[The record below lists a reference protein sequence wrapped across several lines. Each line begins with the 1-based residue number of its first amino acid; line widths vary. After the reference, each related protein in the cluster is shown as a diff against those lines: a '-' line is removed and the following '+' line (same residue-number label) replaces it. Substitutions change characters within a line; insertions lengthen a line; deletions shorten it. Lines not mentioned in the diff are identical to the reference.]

1 MSDPIT
7 ALAGRSLAP
16 DLARGTM
23 LLLIAVAN
31 APWYLWGREK
41 SMFGAH
47 PVDGSAADLV
57 AQSLALIV
65 VDGRTYPM
73 FAFLFG
79 YGIVQLYRRR
89 LDAGLTERQ
98 ARALLRRRH
107 LWMLVFGFAHAALLW
122 MGDVI
127 GAYGLAGLVLVAL
140 FLKRPEREVRVWAS
154 SLTGAMVLAALLGL
168 LGGAAALWA
177 GADLG
182 PFATPDPVADPNY
195 ITSVGMRVV
204 NWSGIAVAQG
214 LLLLATP
221 VAMLLAFVAA
231 RHRVLEEPER
241 HVPLLRRTAM
251 VGIAIGWASG
261 AVLALQNLGLLGLP
275 RSVDWAFLGVQ
286 TVSGLAAGIG
296 YVAVFGLIAARIRD
310 RPVGR
315 TVGALRAL
323 GQRSLTSYLAQSV
336 IFAPLMSAWG
346 LGLGASL
353 SSWSIALVAVGVWL
367 LTLVLA
373 VVLERARVR
382 GPAEWLL
389 RALAYR

>member
-41 SMFGAH
+41 SQFGGH
-47 PVDGSAADLV
+47 PIDVSGADAV

-65 VDGRTYPM
+65 IDGRTYPM

-79 YGIVQLYRRR
+79 YGIVQLHRRQ
-89 LDAGLTERQ
+89 LGAGLTERQ

-154 SLTGAMVLAALLGL
+154 ALTGAMVLVALLGL

-182 PFATPDPVADPNY
+182 SFATPDPVADPNY
-195 ITSVGMRVV
+195 ITSVGMRVTE
-204 NWSGIAVAQG
+204 WFGIAVAQG
-214 LLLLATP
+214 LLLATP

-241 HVPLLRRTAM
+241 HLPLLRRTAIA
-251 VGIAIGWASG
+251 GIAIGWASG
-261 AVLALQNLGLLGLP
+261 AVLALQNLGVLGLP

-286 TVSGLAAGIG
+286 TVSGLAAGLG
-296 YVAVFGLIAARIRD
+296 YVAVFGLIAARLRD
-310 RPVGR
+310 RPVGPA
-315 TVGALRAL
+315 VGALRAL
-323 GQRSLTSYLAQSV
+323 GQRSLTCYLAQSV